1 MHHTR
6 CCAPNLLVGHQTN
19 DGNTACKDILH
30 CDLWRLVCPAGCKHS
45 HSFEYMCGSIPS
57 ADHPSLQKTILLERL
72 IAGWRLGAVSRRAS
86 SALMSAGDTAVC
98 GTSST
103 VFRRACMAD
112 FLYSESSPVCRC
124 TEIARVP
131 SWSTPMVLRI
141 FHIIL
146 KACMSLIVIM
156 DEHCTRP
163 ECTLQDIEHHAECC
177 LS

>member
-1 MHHTR
+1 MQIG
-6 CCAPNLLVGHQTN
+6 LVP
-19 DGNTACKDILH
+19 I
-30 CDLWRLVCPAGCKHS
+30 
-45 HSFEYMCGSIPS
+45 
-57 ADHPSLQKTILLERL
+57 ADHSTLQKTMLLERL

-124 TEIARVP
+124 TEIAR
-131 SWSTPMVLRI
+131 STPMVLRI